1 MVGPTDAE
9 LDIAP
14 KFLHDLGGLHA
25 DMDDITL
32 CEVLY
37 PGGAVRT
44 GEVER
49 SLSDAVRKSTS
60 HCEFSIDWNS
70 ESEGVLGWQG

>member
-9 LDIAP
+9 LDIAT

-49 SLSDAVRKSTS
+49 SLLDAVSKSTS
-60 HCEFSIDWNS
+60 HCEFSID
-70 ESEGVLGWQG
+70 